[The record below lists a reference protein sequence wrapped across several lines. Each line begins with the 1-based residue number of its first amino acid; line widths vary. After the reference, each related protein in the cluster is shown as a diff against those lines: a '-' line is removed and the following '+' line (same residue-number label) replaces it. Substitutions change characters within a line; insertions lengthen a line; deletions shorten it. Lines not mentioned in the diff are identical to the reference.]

1 MAAAL
6 SGQVLDEYLEMLAA
20 DPDLEVARPVL
31 PALAHAPESGEE
43 VDLITDPR
51 TARIA
56 ELGNVA

>member
-31 PALAHAPESGEE
+31 PALVHAPESGEE